1 MEKRLPYFFLENQ
14 PLNNKTYYR
23 MGGHARFF
31 AEPNNIAEI
40 QEALYWTKENSIP
53 CSVLG
58 SGSNSV
64 YADGDFSGLV
74 ISLEK
79 LSAWHWENSETLFA
93 EAGVTNTEIAE
104 ICLLENRAGAGWMYR
119 MPGQLGA
126 SVRMNARCYGG
137 EISQIVT
144 QIFTLDMDGILK
156 TYRNEEV
163 FQGYKKTLLM
173 NKPEI
178 VIGARL
184 SFPQTELPEKLIQ
197 FMHEC
202 EADRHKKKHFFMPS
216 CGSTFKNN
224 YSIGKPSGQ
233 LFDQL
238 GLKGTR
244 VGNAAVSEYHA
255 NFVWNLGNATTN
267 DMLSLTAIM
276 RDKAKT
282 ELNADLELEVQPVG
296 EFSQKLYTNCGMQM
310 LGPSYRGEN
319 NNKWVGLLW
328 HPNSSHIKKPE
339 TKKIF
344 PLKIFDSPYIEYAQ
358 NSYQGIPSIG
368 IEIIQMMPM
377 SKAIKNANLPFLKWL
392 TYSSESLEKYFLHTP
407 PRKNN
412 KKTNFIDELWKYSVS
427 ELFIAD
433 AKNSKRYLEFELT
446 VNGNWIALEFDGIR
460 QRSKRSQ
467 IPNELLWSG
476 LEIINSDKNN
486 LKNEEK
492 KNSFGMSFSYNQLK
506 KVIGK
511 KDKKILIQG
520 ALSLGDT
527 KFLLAPYWKQIKYS
541 KSAAGDIVENE
552 IIPNFHQ
559 PSKFWMISLY

>member
-1 MEKRLPYFFLENQ
+1 MKNRLPYFFLENQ

-23 MGGHARFF
+23 MGGKARFF
-31 AEPNNIAEI
+31 AEPNNISEI
-40 QEALYWTKENSIP
+40 QQAIFWTKENSIP

-64 YADGDFSGLV
+64 YADGDFAGLV

-79 LSAWHWENSETLFA
+79 LSAWHWENSETLFV

-104 ICLLENRAGAGWMYR
+104 ICLQENRAGAGWMYR

-137 EISQIVT
+137 EISQIVS

-184 SFPQTELPEKLIQ
+184 RFPQTESPEILMQ

-244 VGNAAVSEYHA
+244 VGNAAVSEFHA
-255 NFVWNLGNATTN
+255 NFVWNLGNASTY

-276 RDKAKT
+276 RSKAMT
-282 ELNADLELEVQPVG
+282 ELDADLELEVQPVG
-296 EFSQKLYTNCGMQM
+296 EFSQTLYTKCGMQA
-310 LGPSYRGEN
+310 LGPSYQSEK

-328 HPNSSHIKKPE
+328 HPNERHTKKSASLKAFP
-339 TKKIF
+339 KKIF
-344 PLKIFDSPYIEYAQ
+344 ESPYLEYSQ

-368 IEIIQMMPM
+368 IEIVQLISM
-377 SKAIKNANLPFLKWL
+377 SKAIKNANQPFLKWL
-392 TYSSESLEKYFLHTP
+392 TYCPDSLEKYFLHSP

-412 KKTNFIDELWKYSVS
+412 KKNNFVDELWKYSVS

-433 AKNSKRYLEFELT
+433 VKNSNRYLEFEMT
-446 VNGNWIALEFDGIR
+446 VNGDWIALEFIGLR
-460 QRSKRSQ
+460 QRSERSQ
-467 IPNELLWSG
+467 IPNEQLWSG
-476 LEIINSDKNN
+476 LEIIRLYKNDL
-486 LKNEEK
+486 LKGELR
-492 KNSFGMSFSYNQLK
+492 NSFGMSFTYNQLK
-506 KVIGK
+506 TIINK
-511 KDKKILIQG
+511 KSRKILIQG
-520 ALSLGDT
+520 ALSLGDR
-527 KFLLAPYWKQIKYS
+527 KYLLAPYWKQNKYS
-541 KSAAGDIVENE
+541 KSEGGEIVKNE
-552 IIPNFHQ
+552 IVPNFHQ
-559 PSKFWMISLY
+559 PSKYWLISLF